1 MMNMNQFIDVY
12 CLGPAQNTGRPVG
25 FHEGYKQTGSLNMNE
40 CLETYFPFGKA
51 YFRGAMLVS
60 RRVKLHS
67 FLPKPKNNSS
77 KLTSQWKITI
87 LNRRYIFKWLLFHHH
102 FSFRGC
108 KTSFRTHPA
117 QKGDFWEMSSRN
129 PKTSAPNFFQL
140 AFVHLA
146 GDAQL
151 A

>member
-1 MMNMNQFIDVY
+1 MNAWKPTFL
-12 CLGPAQNTGRPVG
+12 LGKPI
-25 FHEGYKQTGSLNMNE
+25 
-40 CLETYFPFGKA
+40 FG
-51 YFRGAMLVS
+51 GAMLVS

-77 KLTSQWKITI
+77 NLTSQWKITI

-108 KTSFRTHPA
+108 KTSFGTRPA

-129 PKTSAPNFFQL
+129 PKTSAPKFIQL

-151 A
+151 AKKQISTVGKRSWTNPYDECQIKKTW